1 MMKIK
6 YEAMK
11 RGGQTY
17 TATAEFASKQELF
30 QMIKDRGETVL
41 STEEVRPLNFLK
53 KLDSINIGGVKE
65 EQKILFARN
74 LSAML
79 DAGLPLSRAL
89 DVILKQAKKGVFKD
103 VVQEINSEVSIG
115 TSFSDAL
122 HKQEKHFPPL
132 FIAMVAAGEES
143 GSMTK
148 TLSDIADQ
156 MEKSYKLKKKVKG
169 AMMYPGVIVSAM
181 ILIGILMMIFVVPT
195 LTAVFIDMNVDLP
208 ASTKA
213 VIWVSDTLKANIFLT
228 FGSLI
233 AVVGLFVWWIK
244 TPAGNR
250 IFNWV
255 VMRLPVVG
263 FIVKE
268 VNVSRIATTF
278 GSLLG
283 SGVEITRSLEI
294 TEDVIQNPYYKPV
307 LAEARE
313 SVQKGAP
320 ISSVLEK
327 HEFLFPPLI
336 TEMAAVG
343 EETGK
348 VSELFNRVG
357 GFYSDDVEQKTKNIS
372 TIIEPVLMVFI
383 GIAVGFFA
391 ISMLTPMYS
400 LTSSI

>member
-1 MMKIK
+1 
-6 YEAMK
+6 
-11 RGGQTY
+11 
-17 TATAEFASKQELF
+17 
-30 QMIKDRGETVL
+30 
-41 STEEVRPLNFLK
+41 
-53 KLDSINIGGVKE
+53 
-65 EQKILFARN
+65 
-74 LSAML
+74 
-79 DAGLPLSRAL
+79 
-89 DVILKQAKKGVFKD
+89 
-103 VVQEINSEVSIG
+103 
-115 TSFSDAL
+115 
-122 HKQEKHFPPL
+122 
-132 FIAMVAAGEES
+132 
-143 GSMTK
+143 
-148 TLSDIADQ
+148 
-156 MEKSYKLKKKVKG
+156 
-169 AMMYPGVIVSAM
+169 
-181 ILIGILMMIFVVPT
+181 
-195 LTAVFIDMNVDLP
+195 
-208 ASTKA
+208 
-213 VIWVSDTLKANIFLT
+213 
-228 FGSLI
+228 
-233 AVVGLFVWWIK
+233 
-244 TPAGNR
+244 
-250 IFNWV
+250 
-255 VMRLPVVG
+255 MRLPVVG